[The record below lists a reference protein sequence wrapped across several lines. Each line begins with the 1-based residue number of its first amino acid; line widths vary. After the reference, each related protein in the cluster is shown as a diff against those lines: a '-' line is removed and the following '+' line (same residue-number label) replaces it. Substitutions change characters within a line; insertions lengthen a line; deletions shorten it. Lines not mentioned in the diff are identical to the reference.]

1 MKIFF
6 KIFKIFLQSVVF
18 LFLFLSVFIVVTS
31 KTNLLAGIKSFVVLT
46 GSMEPALPAGSV
58 VFIRPSDN
66 YRTGDV
72 ISFKNSSGMTV
83 THRIVA
89 SSNGYIRTAGDA
101 NNTPDSELLVPADI
115 LGKAGFSLPLFGRLA
130 IFTKSPAGF
139 IGMLVVP
146 ALFFI
151 AWQIFEII
159 REVQKLTEKR
169 ILSRLG
175 ISPS

>member
-1 MKIFF
+1 MFI
-6 KIFKIFLQSVVF
+6 KIFKILLQSVVF

-58 VFIRPSDN
+58 VFIRPSDS

-89 SSNGYIRTAGDA
+89 SSNGFIRTAGDA
-101 NNTPDSELLVPADI
+101 NKPSFPCRFSAGWRYLPNLLPDLSACLLFPPS
-115 LGKAGFSLPLFGRLA
+115 SLSPGRFL
-130 IFTKSPAGF
+130 KSS
-139 IGMLVVP
+139 V
-146 ALFFI
+146 
-151 AWQIFEII
+151 
-159 REVQKLTEKR
+159 R
-169 ILSRLG
+169 SRN
-175 ISPS
+175 